1 MDTILRAVGVR
12 TKDSRLE
19 EKGSVSLVAPPAK
32 KSQQA
37 AGSEAPQ
44 EEDTVREEEEGAA
57 DGEALPAS
65 CTHRRD
71 SPGSLLGE
79 TLLPCP
85 DCSSSGDGKKQGAG
99 EGAI

>member
-19 EKGSVSLVAPPAK
+19 EKGSVSLVSPPGK

-57 DGEALPAS
+57 DGEAFPAG

-71 SPGSLLGE
+71 SPGCLLGE

-85 DCSSSGDGKKQGAG
+85 DCSSSGDSKKQAAG